1 MLVLTRKLQQQI
13 KIGAEITVTILR
25 VKGNTVRVGVQAPRD
40 VRVVRGELPKNGGPT
55 ALVDEVHSE
64 HDGGGITVVTA
75 EIQEQSESPAEE
87 SPRPVA
93 RALPLPP
100 PAAACLPLRRIR
112 NRHGVAPLKQ
122 IVASCGVL
130 AK

>member
-25 VKGNTVRVGVQAPRD
+25 VKGNTVRVGIQAPRD
-40 VRVVRGELPKNGGPT
+40 VRVVRGELPKNGDSAAT
-55 ALVDEVHSE
+55 VEEVHGE
-64 HDGGGITVVTA
+64 HDEGAITV
-75 EIQEQSESPAEE
+75 EIQDQPESPAKE
-87 SPRPVA
+87 SSQPVA
-93 RALPLPP
+93 RAVPLPV